1 MSKKIE
7 TPFSHG
13 YCPELDIS
21 TELDHHKTN
30 YFQGLMGVLRWIVEL
45 GRIDIIV
52 PVTMLSR
59 YLVSPR
65 EGHLQQAYRIF
76 AYLKQFNHPMLIFD
90 DSEPKFAKSN
100 FHTCD
105 WNSHYP
111 DASEKIPKDA
121 PEPLGHSV
129 STTCYVDAD
138 HAGCQTTRRSHTG
151 VLIYVNCAPIVWFSK
166 RQNTVEAS
174 TFSSEY
180 IALKIAVELIESLRY
195 KLRMFGIPVDD
206 ATIVFCDNQAV
217 VTNSTRSESTLK
229 KKHVS
234 IAYHRCR
241 EAQAAGYI
249 RIGFIR
255 SADNLADMLTKIL
268 PGPRLRQLM
277 EHIFHWKRKLPT
289 DNTQSN

>member
-1 MSKKIE
+1 
-7 TPFSHG
+7 
-13 YCPELDIS
+13 
-21 TELDHHKTN
+21 
-30 YFQGLMGVLRWIVEL
+30 
-45 GRIDIIV
+45 
-52 PVTMLSR
+52 
-59 YLVSPR
+59 
-65 EGHLQQAYRIF
+65 
-76 AYLKQFNHPMLIFD
+76 MLIFD
-90 DSEPKFAKSN
+90 DSEPSFPKSN

-105 WNSHYP
+105 WSNYYP
-111 DASEKIPKDA
+111 GASEKVPKDA

-138 HAGCQTTRRSHTG
+138 HAGCRATRRSHSG
-151 VLIYVNCAPIVWFSK
+151 ILIYVNCAPIVWFSK

-195 KLRMFGIPVDD
+195 KLQMFGIPIEKS
-206 ATIVFCDNQAV
+206 TIVFCDNQAV
-217 VTNSTRSESTLK
+217 VVNSTRSESTLK

-241 EAQAAGYI
+241 EVQAAGYI

-255 SADNLADMLTKIL
+255 SKDNLADMLTKIL

-277 EHIFHWKRKLPT
+277 EHIFHWKSNQPLPP
-289 DNTQSN
+289 